1 MVFVLLSVCVS
12 EARVTEWVTIID
24 AFLLGGG
31 VFQAI
36 YADVCTDVY
45 VYVCVY
51 AFVYVHVCVCVLYE
65 YVCICILYMYMYLH
79 LYMYVYTRIHIFVT
93 AGRSLFNGLHT
104 ES

>member
-51 AFVYVHVCVCVLYE
+51 AFVYM
-65 YVCICILYMYMYLH
+65 YVYVYYMNMYVYVYCICICICICICMC
-79 LYMYVYTRIHIFVT
+79 IHAYIY
-93 AGRSLFNGLHT
+93 S
-104 ES
+104 